1 MSNRRQSPASPT
13 DRYLRALRTGDMD
26 TGPSQASRRRVLVVV
41 VTLIVG
47 AAVNAWALRIPAGDT
62 WFYPATALLA
72 AVWLGG
78 AFLSG
83 PIRVGCEPYLPRRP
97 VASSILTAAALAVV
111 FCVGALVVA
120 RIDPLREPVDA
131 LLAHATV
138 GNLALVALLTAV
150 NGVAEECFHRGAVY
164 SAASDH
170 LRGGG
175 PILVSTVI
183 YATVTAT
190 SGIPLLVVAAV
201 ILGLVTGIQRRCTGG
216 VLGPII
222 THVVWSMVMLF
233 ALAPILDVA
242 RAW

>member
-1 MSNRRQSPASPT
+1 MSDQPEAPASPT

-26 TGPSQASRRRVLVVV
+26 SAPARPSRRRVLVVV
-41 VTLIVG
+41 VTLVVG

-72 AVWLGG
+72 AVWLAG

-120 RIDPLREPVDA
+120 RVDPLREPVDA
-131 LLAHATV
+131 LLSHATV

-164 SAASDH
+164 SAARDR

-183 YATVTAT
+183 YAAVTAT

-201 ILGLVTGIQRRCTGG
+201 ILGVVTGVQRRCTGG

-222 THVVWSMVMLF
+222 THVVWSTVMLF